1 MFKKQSRH
9 FHDTF
14 VTSPD
19 PLNFVIAVVK
29 KTASA
34 LAASLALSTLLVA
47 CGGGSDDTP
56 SVPRLAASVSDNTQF
71 FNRVATF
78 AVCEQIGSSCE
89 ARVATAAEI
98 VAASTDGMTLIY
110 TNSPKD
116 EVGFVD
122 ITDPSAPVAL
132 GALAMGGEPTSIT
145 VQGNHAL
152 IAVNTSPS
160 FTAPDGKLVVVD
172 IATRAV
178 VHEIALGGQPDS
190 IAISKDGKYVAIAI
204 ENERDEAAGD
214 GRPAQLPGG
223 KLTIIDSVGAPSTWK
238 TRDVALTNLAMLYP
252 TDPEPE
258 YVSINDNNVAVV
270 TLQENN
276 HIVQVDLATGK
287 VTRDFTAGKVSLTQI
302 DLTDAPRPN
311 QVNLTES
318 QPDRLREPDG
328 VTWVSTSQFVT
339 ANEGDLDGGSRG
351 FTLFNTDG
359 SVAHDAG
366 NTMEHLMARI
376 GHTNDKRSDA
386 KGNEPENVAAGR
398 FGSTDYLFVASER
411 SSVLAVYDLSKA
423 NAPAFKQ
430 VLPSAQAPE
439 GVLTIPSR
447 NLVITASEETNPVV
461 GGPAVF
467 AALNIYQYQKAA
479 PKYPTIESV
488 NRTDGTP
495 IPWSALSG
503 LAAAPTGSLVYAIDD
518 SFFKGNRI
526 FEIDTS
532 TKPAKLQREIRITD
546 PNGLIAKLADVLP
559 DTASGTTFDDADLP
573 ALVNADKSVNIDPEG
588 IAVASGGGFWVAS
601 EGAGGV
607 AANNV
612 KSANLIFKVSATG
625 VIEDIVQLPVDVNAK
640 QTSNGYEGIAESD
653 GKLVVAFQ
661 RTWTGDTHPR
671 IGVYDLVAKTWSFLF
686 YPLDL
691 VTSANGGWVG
701 LSDITALGNNRFAVI
716 ERDNQSGPDATVK
729 KIYRI
734 DLTGKADGSVL
745 TKTLVRDVLPD
756 LRATKG
762 HVLEKI
768 EGLTRLANGDV
779 YLVNDNDGVD
789 LGSGETQL
797 INLGKILN

>member
-172 IATRAV
+172 IATRQV

-190 IAISKDGKYVAIAI
+190 IAISKDGKYVAVVI
-204 ENERDEAAGD
+204 ENERDEDLGD
-214 GRPAQLPGG
+214 GTPPQLPGG
-223 KLTIIDSVGAPSTWK
+223 KLVIVDTVGAPNTWQ

-276 HIVQVDLATGK
+276 HLVLVDLATGK
-287 VTRDFTAGKVSLTQI
+287 VTRDFTAGQVSLTQI
-302 DLTDAPRPN
+302 DLTDERPN

-318 QPDRLREPDG
+318 LSNRLREPDG

-359 SVAHDAG
+359 SVAYDAG

-398 FGSTDYLFVASER
+398 FDRTDYLFVASER

-447 NLVITASEETNPVV
+447 NLVITASEATTPAV

-479 PKYPTIESV
+479 PQYPTIESA
-488 NRTDGTP
+488 NRVDGTP

-503 LAAAPTGSLVYAIDD
+503 LAAAPTGALVYAIDD

-532 TKPAKLQREIRITD
+532 VKPAKLQREIRITD

-559 DTASGTTFDDADLP
+559 DTASGTAFDDTDLP

-588 IAVASGGGFWVAS
+588 IAVASAGGFWIAS

-607 AANNV
+607 ATSNV

-625 VIEDIVQLPVDVNAK
+625 VIEDIIQLPADVNAK
-640 QTSNGYEGIAESD
+640 QTNNGYEGIAESD

-661 RTWTGDTHPR
+661 RAWTGDTHPR
-671 IGVYDLVAKTWSFLF
+671 IGVYDLTAKTWSFLF

-716 ERDNQSGPDATVK
+716 ERDNQAGPDATVK

-734 DLTGKADGSVL
+734 DLTGKADGSTL

-797 INLGKILN
+797 IKLGKILN

>member
-172 IATRAV
+172 IATRQV

-190 IAISKDGKYVAIAI
+190 IAISKDGKYVAVVI
-204 ENERDEAAGD
+204 ENERDEDLGD
-214 GRPAQLPGG
+214 GTPPQLPGG
-223 KLTIIDSVGAPSTWK
+223 KLVIVDTVGAPNTWQ

-287 VTRDFTAGKVSLTQI
+287 VTRDFTASQVSLTQI
-302 DLTDAPRPN
+302 DLTDERPN

-318 QPDRLREPDG
+318 LSNRLREPDG

-359 SVAHDAG
+359 SVAYDAG

-398 FGSTDYLFVASER
+398 FDRTDYLFVASER
-411 SSVLAVYDLSKA
+411 SSVLAVYDLSSA
-423 NAPAFKQ
+423 NQPTLKQ

-447 NLVITASEETNPVV
+447 NLVITASEETDPVV
-461 GGPAVF
+461 GKPSIF

-479 PKYPTIESV
+479 PKYPTLESV

-503 LAAAPTGSLVYAIDD
+503 LAAAPTGSLLYAIDD
-518 SFFKGNRI
+518 AFFKGNRI

-532 TKPAKLQREIRITD
+532 VTPAKLQREIRITD
-546 PNGLIAKLADVLP
+546 PNGLIAALATSLP
-559 DTASGTTFDDADLP
+559 DTASSTTFDDADLP
-573 ALVNADKSVNIDPEG
+573 ALVNTADQSVNIDPEG
-588 IAVASGGGFWVAS
+588 IAIASATYGGGFWIAS
-601 EGAGGV
+601 EGAVG
-607 AANNV
+607 
-612 KSANLIFKVSATG
+612 KSANLIFKVTATG
-625 VIEDIVQLPVDVNAK
+625 VIDNIIQLPADVNAK
-640 QTSNGYEGIAESD
+640 QTGNGFEGIAEAD

-661 RTWTGDTHPR
+661 LPWTGDMANHAR
-671 IGVYDLVAKTWSFLF
+671 IGVYDLTTQTWSFMF
-686 YPLDL
+686 YPLDV

-701 LSDITALGNNRFAVI
+701 LSEIMALGNNRFAVI
-716 ERDNQSGPDATVK
+716 ERDNQAGPDATIK

-734 DLTGKADGSVL
+734 DLTGKVDGNVL
-745 TKTLVRDVLPD
+745 SKTLVRDVLPD
-756 LRATKG
+756 LRATRG

-768 EGLTRLANGDV
+768 EGLARLADGNV
-779 YLVNDNDGVD
+779 YLVNDNDGLD
-789 LGSGETQL
+789 KGNGETQL
-797 INLGKILN
+797 IKLGKIFN

>member
-1 MFKKQSRH
+1 MFKFQSRH
-9 FHDTF
+9 FHDTP
-14 VTSPD
+14 VTSRD
-19 PLNFVIAVVK
+19 PFNSVIAVVK

-98 VAASTDGMTLIY
+98 VAASKDGMTLIY

-172 IATRAV
+172 IATRQV

-190 IAISKDGKYVAIAI
+190 IAISKDGKYVAVVI
-204 ENERDEAAGD
+204 ENERDEDLGD
-214 GRPAQLPGG
+214 GTPPQLPGG
-223 KLTIIDSVGAPSTWK
+223 KLVIVDTMGAPNTWQ

-318 QPDRLREPDG
+318 LSNRLREPDG

-359 SVAHDAG
+359 SVAYDAG

-398 FGSTDYLFVASER
+398 FDRTDYLFVASER
-411 SSVLAVYDLSKA
+411 SSVLAVPGRWVGQLA
-423 NAPAFKQ
+423 AF
-430 VLPSAQAPE
+430 P
-439 GVLTIPSR
+439 LTP
-447 NLVITASEETNPVV
+447 
-461 GGPAVF
+461 
-467 AALNIYQYQKAA
+467 
-479 PKYPTIESV
+479 
-488 NRTDGTP
+488 
-495 IPWSALSG
+495 G
-503 LAAAPTGSLVYAIDD
+503 LALRENMVRAPQAFAPGAQV
-518 SFFKGNRI
+518 R
-526 FEIDTS
+526 
-532 TKPAKLQREIRITD
+532 
-546 PNGLIAKLADVLP
+546 V
-559 DTASGTTFDDADLP
+559 SG
-573 ALVNADKSVNIDPEG
+573 E
-588 IAVASGGGFWVAS
+588 GGGFS
-601 EGAGGV
+601 
-607 AANNV
+607 
-612 KSANLIFKVSATG
+612 ISATG
-625 VIEDIVQLPVDVNAK
+625 KALTAGMVGETARVKLPGGRVI
-640 QTSNGYEGIAESD
+640 
-653 GKLVVAFQ
+653 
-661 RTWTGDTHPR
+661 TG
-671 IGVYDLVAKTWSFLF
+671 V
-686 YPLDL
+686 
-691 VTSANGGWVG
+691 
-701 LSDITALGNNRFAVI
+701 
-716 ERDNQSGPDATVK
+716 
-729 KIYRI
+729 
-734 DLTGKADGSVL
+734 
-745 TKTLVRDVLPD
+745 VRDAQTV
-756 LRATKG
+756 
-762 HVLEKI
+762 E
-768 EGLTRLANGDV
+768 LA
-779 YLVNDNDGVD
+779 L
-789 LGSGETQL
+789 
-797 INLGKILN
+797 

>member
-34 LAASLALSTLLVA
+34 LAASLALSTLLIA

-56 SVPRLAASVSDNTQF
+56 SVPRLAASVSDTTQF

-78 AVCEQIGSSCE
+78 AVCEQLGSSCE
-89 ARVATAAEI
+89 AREETAAEI

-145 VQGNHAL
+145 VRGEHAL

-160 FTAPDGKLVVVD
+160 YTAPSGKLVVVN

-190 IAISKDGKYVAIAI
+190 IAISKDGKYVAVVI
-204 ENERDEAAGD
+204 ENERDEDAGD

-223 KLTIIDSVGAPSTWK
+223 KLVIVDSVGAPSTWK

-276 HIVQVDLATGK
+276 HLVLVDLATGK

-318 QPDRLREPDG
+318 LSVRLREPDG
-328 VTWVSTSQFVT
+328 VTWVSASQFVT

-359 SVAHDAG
+359 SVAYDAG

-398 FGSTDYLFVASER
+398 FDRTDYLFVASER
-411 SSVLAVYDLSKA
+411 SSVLAVYDLSSA
-423 NAPAFKQ
+423 NQPTLKQ

-447 NLVITASEETNPVV
+447 NLVITASEETDPVV
-461 GGPAVF
+461 GKPSIF

-479 PKYPTIESV
+479 PKYPTLESV

-503 LAAAPTGSLVYAIDD
+503 LAAAPTGSLLYAIDD
-518 SFFKGNRI
+518 AFFKGNRI

-532 TKPAKLQREIRITD
+532 VTPAKLQREIRITD
-546 PNGLIAKLADVLP
+546 PNGLIAALATSLP
-559 DTASGTTFDDADLP
+559 DTASTSTFDDADLP
-573 ALVNADKSVNIDPEG
+573 ALVNTADQSVNIDPEG
-588 IAVASGGGFWVAS
+588 IAIASATYGGGFWIAS
-601 EGAGGV
+601 EGAVG
-607 AANNV
+607 

-625 VIEDIVQLPVDVNAK
+625 VIDDIIQLPDAVNAK
-640 QTSNGYEGIAESD
+640 QTGNGFEGIAEAD

-661 RTWTGDTHPR
+661 LPWTGDMANHAR
-671 IGVYDLVAKTWSFLF
+671 IGVYDLTTQTWSFMF
-686 YPLDL
+686 YPLDV

-701 LSDITALGNNRFAVI
+701 LSEIMALGNNRFAVI
-716 ERDNQSGPDATVK
+716 ERDNQAGPDATIK

-734 DLTGKADGSVL
+734 DLTGKVDGNVL
-745 TKTLVRDVLPD
+745 SKTLVRDVLPD
-756 LRATKG
+756 LRATRG

-768 EGLTRLANGDV
+768 EGLARLADGNV
-779 YLVNDNDGVD
+779 YLVNDNDGLD
-789 LGSGETQL
+789 KGNGETQL
-797 INLGKILN
+797 IKLGKIFN